1 MTNPSTKVSTKVL
14 DKKYNFKIEYK
25 LIKNKELLKSRL
37 SEIPKSSGC
46 YLFKDIDNNL
56 LYIGKSKTLRNRV
69 SSYFNNYA
77 ELSPRLSLM
86 VRQITEIEIIVT
98 DSEYEALNLESN
110 LIKTNK
116 PYFNILLKDD
126 KKYPYLCITWSEQY
140 PRIFITRKRR
150 NRNNFDRYYGPYVD
164 VGLLRKT
171 LFIIKKIFPLRQRP
185 RPVYKDRTCLN
196 YSIGRCPG
204 VCQEIISSEDY
215 KKTMKQVSMIFQ
227 GRNDDL
233 EVFLERKMNQYSNDL
248 EFENAAKIRD
258 QISGLKLLTE
268 SQKISIPDSSI
279 NRDIFGIVS
288 ENNISSI
295 QIFQMRSGKL
305 IGRIGYTQK
314 IDNRDEKEILQRVLE
329 EHYINVEGVEIP
341 SEILLQF
348 NLPKHNTIEEWLSE
362 LRQKKVKLIIPKR
375 NKKFETVE
383 MVLKN
388 AKLELER
395 ILNGIQ
401 DNESAIEDLT
411 QILELTNQPRRI
423 EGYDIS
429 HIQGTDPVAS
439 QVVFIDGIPSKQ
451 NYRKYKIKD
460 PNIFIGHSDDF
471 ASIYEVIYRRF
482 KKWSKFKIDGG
493 DISSLQD
500 KKKSALENDLLTDWP
515 DLIMIDGGKGQL
527 NAALKALTQLDLHEE
542 VSICSLAKKN
552 EEIFIPGFSKS
563 LDTDQNQKG
572 LLLLRRV
579 RDEAHRFALSFHRNK
594 RSTRMNRSQLS
605 QIPGLGPSRIKDLLE
620 HFNSIDAI
628 RIASREELSKVKG
641 LGMHS
646 ANDIYNYFNEL

>member
-1 MTNPSTKVSTKVL
+1 MSNSSIEKINN
-14 DKKYNFKIEYK
+14 KYNFKIEYK
-25 LIKNKELLKSRL
+25 LINNKELLKSRL

-56 LYIGKSKTLRNRV
+56 LYIGKSKKLRSRV
-69 SSYFNNYA
+69 SSYFNNFSD
-77 ELSPRLSLM
+77 LTPRLSLM

-126 KKYPYLCITWSEQY
+126 KKYPYLCITWSEKY
-140 PRIFITRKRR
+140 PRIFITRRRR
-150 NRNNFDRYYGPYVD
+150 NRNNLDRYYGPYVD
-164 VGLLRKT
+164 VGLLRRT
-171 LFIIKKIFPLRQRP
+171 LFTIKKIFPLRQRP

-204 VCQEIISSEDY
+204 VCQEVISSDDY
-215 KKTMKQVSMIFQ
+215 KKIMKQVSMIFQ

-233 EVFLERKMNQYSNDL
+233 EIFLQKKMLQFSNDL
-248 EFENAAKIRD
+248 DYENAAKIRD

-288 ENNISSI
+288 EKNVASI

-305 IGRIGYTQK
+305 IGRIGYSQKLNNEDENLILQK
-314 IDNRDEKEILQRVLE
+314 ILE
-329 EHYINVEGVEIP
+329 EHYMNVEAVEIP
-341 SEILLQF
+341 SEILIQY
-348 NLPKHNTIEEWLSE
+348 NLPKQATIEDWLTE
-362 LRQKKVKLIIPKR
+362 LRKKKVKILIPKR
-375 NKKFETVE
+375 NKKHETVE

-388 AKLELER
+388 AKLELDR

-401 DNESAIEDLT
+401 DNESSIEDLA
-411 QILELTNQPRRI
+411 QILELSEQPKRI
-423 EGYDIS
+423 EVYDIS

-451 NYRKYKIKD
+451 HYRKYKIKD
-460 PNIFIGHSDDF
+460 PNVFIGHSDDF
-471 ASIYEVIYRRF
+471 ASIYEVIHRRF
-482 KKWSKFKIDGG
+482 KKWSRFKKSGG
-493 DISSLQD
+493 DFSILND
-500 KKKSALENDLLTDWP
+500 KTNSKLDNELLSDWP

-527 NAALKALTQLDLHEE
+527 NAAIKALKELNLEEE
-542 VSICSLAKKN
+542 VTICSLAKKN
-552 EEIFIPGFSKS
+552 EEIFIPGLSKS

-572 LLLLRRV
+572 VLLLRRV

-594 RSTRMNRSQLS
+594 RSNRMNRSQLS

-628 RIASREELSKVKG
+628 RIASKEELSNVKG
-641 LGMHS
+641 LGIHS

>member
-1 MTNPSTKVSTKVL
+1 MSNSFIKKI

-25 LIKNKELLKSRL
+25 LINNKVLLKSRL

-56 LYIGKSKTLRNRV
+56 LYIGKSKKLRSRV
-69 SSYFNNYA
+69 SSYFNNYSD
-77 ELSPRLSLM
+77 LTPRLSLM

-126 KKYPYLCITWSEQY
+126 KKYPYLCITWSEKY
-140 PRIFITRKRR
+140 PRIFITRRRR
-150 NRNNFDRYYGPYVD
+150 NRNNLDRYYGPYVD
-164 VGLLRKT
+164 VGLLRRT
-171 LFIIKKIFPLRQRP
+171 LFTIKKIFPLRQRP

-204 VCQEIISSEDY
+204 VCQEVISSDDY
-215 KKTMKQVSMIFQ
+215 KKIMKQVSMIFQ

-233 EVFLERKMNQYSNDL
+233 EIFLQKKMLQFSNDL
-248 EFENAAKIRD
+248 DYENAAKIRD

-288 ENNISSI
+288 EKNVASI

-305 IGRIGYTQK
+305 IGRIGYSQKLNKEDENLILQK
-314 IDNRDEKEILQRVLE
+314 ILE
-329 EHYINVEGVEIP
+329 EHYMNVEPVEIP
-341 SEILLQF
+341 SEILIQY
-348 NLPKHNTIEEWLSE
+348 NLPKQATIEDWLTE
-362 LRQKKVKLIIPKR
+362 LRKNKVKIIIPKR
-375 NKKFETVE
+375 NKKHETVE

-388 AKLELER
+388 AKLELDR

-401 DNESAIEDLT
+401 DNESSIEDLA
-411 QILELTNQPRRI
+411 QILELSEQPKRI

-451 NYRKYKIKD
+451 HYRKYKIKD
-460 PNIFIGHSDDF
+460 PNVFVGHSDDF
-471 ASIYEVIYRRF
+471 ASIYEVIHRRF
-482 KKWSKFKIDGG
+482 KKWSRFKKSGG
-493 DISSLQD
+493 DFSILND
-500 KKKSALENDLLTDWP
+500 KTNSKLDNELLSDWP

-527 NAALKALTQLDLHEE
+527 NAAIKALKELNLEEE
-542 VSICSLAKKN
+542 VTICSLAKKKMKKYL
-552 EEIFIPGFSKS
+552 F
-563 LDTDQNQKG
+563 Q
-572 LLLLRRV
+572 
-579 RDEAHRFALSFHRNK
+579 
-594 RSTRMNRSQLS
+594 
-605 QIPGLGPSRIKDLLE
+605 DLLSLLILMKIKKE
-620 HFNSIDAI
+620 FF
-628 RIASREELSKVKG
+628 
-641 LGMHS
+641 
-646 ANDIYNYFNEL
+646 Y

>member
-1 MTNPSTKVSTKVL
+1 MSNSSIEKINN
-14 DKKYNFKIEYK
+14 KYNFKIEYK
-25 LIKNKELLKSRL
+25 LINNKELLKSRL

-56 LYIGKSKTLRNRV
+56 LYIGKSKKLRSRV
-69 SSYFNNYA
+69 SSYFNNYSD
-77 ELSPRLSLM
+77 LTPRLSLM

-126 KKYPYLCITWSEQY
+126 KKYPYLCITWSEKY
-140 PRIFITRKRR
+140 PRIFITRRRR
-150 NRNNFDRYYGPYVD
+150 NRNNLDRYYGPYVD
-164 VGLLRKT
+164 VGLLRRT
-171 LFIIKKIFPLRQRP
+171 LFTIKKIFPLRQRP

-204 VCQEIISSEDY
+204 VCQEVISSDDY
-215 KKTMKQVSMIFQ
+215 KKIMKQVSMIFQ

-233 EVFLERKMNQYSNDL
+233 EIFLQNKMLQFSNDL
-248 EFENAAKIRD
+248 DYENAAKIRD

-288 ENNISSI
+288 EKNVASI

-305 IGRIGYTQK
+305 IGRIGYSQK
-314 IDNRDEKEILQRVLE
+314 LNNEDENLILQRVLE
-329 EHYINVEGVEIP
+329 EHYMNVEGVEIP
-341 SEILLQF
+341 SEILIQYK
-348 NLPKHNTIEEWLSE
+348 LPKQITIEDWLTE
-362 LRQKKVKLIIPKR
+362 LRKMKVKIIIPKR
-375 NKKFETVE
+375 NKKHETVE

-388 AKLELER
+388 AKLELDR

-401 DNESAIEDLT
+401 DNESAIEDLA
-411 QILELTNQPRRI
+411 QILELSEQPKRI

-451 NYRKYKIKD
+451 HYRKYKIKD
-460 PNIFIGHSDDF
+460 PNVFVGHSDDF
-471 ASIYEVIYRRF
+471 ASIYEVIHRRF
-482 KKWSKFKIDGG
+482 KKWSRFKKSGG
-493 DISSLQD
+493 DFSILND
-500 KKKSALENDLLTDWP
+500 KTNSKLENELLSDWP

-527 NAALKALTQLDLHEE
+527 NAAIKALKELNLEE
-542 VSICSLAKKN
+542 KVTKFSLAKKN
-552 EEIFIPGFSKS
+552 EEIFIPGFTKS
-563 LDTDQNQKG
+563 LDTDENQKG
-572 LLLLRRV
+572 VLLLRRV
-579 RDEAHRFALSFHRNK
+579 RDEAHRFALAFHRDK
-594 RSTRMNRSQLS
+594 RSKRMNRSQLS
-605 QIPGLGPSRIKDLLE
+605 QINGLGQTRIRELLE
-620 HFNSIDAI
+620 HFKSIYAL
-628 RIASREELSKVKG
+628 RIASKEDLSKVKG
-641 LGMHS
+641 LGKNS
-646 ANDIYNYFNEL
+646 VNDIYEYFNEL

>member
-1 MTNPSTKVSTKVL
+1 MSNSSIEII
-14 DKKYNFKIEYK
+14 DNKYNFKIEYK
-25 LIKNKELLKSRL
+25 LINNKELLKSRL

-56 LYIGKSKTLRNRV
+56 LYIGKSKKLRSRV
-69 SSYFNNYA
+69 SSYFNNFSD
-77 ELSPRLSLM
+77 LTPRLSLM

-126 KKYPYLCITWSEQY
+126 KKYPYLCITWSEKY
-140 PRIFITRKRR
+140 PRIFITRRRR
-150 NRNNFDRYYGPYVD
+150 NRNNLDRYYGPYVD

-171 LFIIKKIFPLRQRP
+171 LFTIKKIFPLRQRP

-204 VCQEIISSEDY
+204 VCQEVISSDDY
-215 KKTMKQVSMIFQ
+215 KKIMKQVSMIFQ

-233 EVFLERKMNQYSNDL
+233 EIFLQKKMLQFSNDL
-248 EFENAAKIRD
+248 DYENAAKIRD
-258 QISGLKLLTE
+258 QITGLKLLTE

-279 NRDIFGIVS
+279 NRDIFGIIS
-288 ENNISSI
+288 EKNVASI

-305 IGRIGYTQK
+305 IGRIGYSQK
-314 IDNRDEKEILQRVLE
+314 LNNEDENLILQRVLE
-329 EHYINVEGVEIP
+329 EHYMNVEGVEIP
-341 SEILLQF
+341 SEILIQYK
-348 NLPKHNTIEEWLSE
+348 LPKQTTIEDWLTE
-362 LRQKKVKLIIPKR
+362 LRKKKVKIIIPKR
-375 NKKFETVE
+375 NKKHETVE

-388 AKLELER
+388 AKLELDR

-401 DNESAIEDLT
+401 DNESSIEDLA
-411 QILELTNQPRRI
+411 QILELSEHPKRI

-460 PNIFIGHSDDF
+460 PNVFIGHSDDF
-471 ASIYEVIYRRF
+471 ASIYEVIHRRF
-482 KKWSKFKIDGG
+482 RKWSIFKKSGG
-493 DISSLQD
+493 DFSILNNKTNSKLD
-500 KKKSALENDLLTDWP
+500 NELLSDWP

-527 NAALKALTQLDLHEE
+527 NAAIKALKELNLEEE
-542 VSICSLAKKN
+542 VTICSLAKKN
-552 EEIFIPGFSKS
+552 EEIFIPGFTKS
-563 LDTDQNQKG
+563 LDTDENQKG
-572 LLLLRRV
+572 VLLLRRI
-579 RDEAHRFALSFHRNK
+579 RDEAHRFALSFHRDK
-594 RSTRMNRSQLS
+594 RSKRMNRSQLS
-605 QIPGLGPSRIKDLLE
+605 QISGLGPARIRELLE
-620 HFNSIDAI
+620 HFKSIDAI
-628 RIASREELSKVKG
+628 RIASKEDLSKVKG
-641 LGMHS
+641 LGKNS
-646 ANDIYNYFNEL
+646 VNDIYEYFHEL

>member
-1 MTNPSTKVSTKVL
+1 MSNSFIKKI

-25 LIKNKELLKSRL
+25 LIHNKELLKSRL

-56 LYIGKSKTLRNRV
+56 LYIGKSKKLRSRV
-69 SSYFNNYA
+69 SSYFNNFSD
-77 ELSPRLSLM
+77 LTPRLSLM

-126 KKYPYLCITWSEQY
+126 KKYPYLCITWSEKY
-140 PRIFITRKRR
+140 PRIFITRRRR
-150 NRNNFDRYYGPYVD
+150 NRNNLDRYYGPYVD
-164 VGLLRKT
+164 VGLLRRT
-171 LFIIKKIFPLRQRP
+171 LFTIKKIFPLRQRP

-204 VCQEIISSEDY
+204 VCQEIISSDDY
-215 KKTMKQVSMIFQ
+215 KKIMKQVSMIFQ

-233 EVFLERKMNQYSNDL
+233 ELFLQTKMSQFSDDL
-248 EFENAAKIRD
+248 DYENAAKIRD
-258 QISGLKLLTE
+258 QITGLRLLTE

-288 ENNISSI
+288 EKNVASI

-305 IGRIGYTQK
+305 IGRIGYSQK
-314 IDNRDEKEILQRVLE
+314 LNNEDENLILQRVLE
-329 EHYINVEGVEIP
+329 EHYMNVEGVEIP
-341 SEILLQF
+341 SEILMQY
-348 NLPKHNTIEEWLSE
+348 NLPKQKTLEDWLTQ
-362 LRQKKVKLIIPKR
+362 LRKNKVKIIIPKR
-375 NKKFETVE
+375 NKKHETVE

-388 AKLELER
+388 AKLELDR

-401 DNESAIEDLT
+401 DNESAVEDLT
-411 QILELTNQPRRI
+411 QILELSEQPKRI

-429 HIQGTDPVAS
+429 HIQGSDPVAS

-451 NYRKYKIKD
+451 HYRKYKIKD
-460 PNIFIGHSDDF
+460 PNVFIGHSDDF

-482 KKWSKFKIDGG
+482 RKWSRFKESGG
-493 DISSLQD
+493 DFSILND
-500 KKKSALENDLLTDWP
+500 KTNSKLDNELLSDWP

-527 NAALKALTQLDLHEE
+527 NAAIKALKELNLEEE
-542 VSICSLAKKN
+542 VAICSLAKKN
-552 EEIFIPGFSKS
+552 EEIFIPGFTKS
-563 LDTDQNQKG
+563 LDTDENQKG
-572 LLLLRRV
+572 VLLLRRL
-579 RDEAHRFALSFHRNK
+579 RDEAHRFALSFHRDK
-594 RSTRMNRSQLS
+594 RSKRMNRSQLS
-605 QIPGLGPSRIKDLLE
+605 QISGLGPSRIRELLE
-620 HFNSIDAI
+620 HFKSIDAI
-628 RIASREELSKVKG
+628 RIASKEELSKVKG
-641 LGMHS
+641 LGKIS
-646 ANDIYNYFNEL
+646 VNDIYEYFHEL

>member
-1 MTNPSTKVSTKVL
+1 MSNSFIKKI

-25 LIKNKELLKSRL
+25 LIHNKELLKSRL

-56 LYIGKSKTLRNRV
+56 LYIGKSKKLRSRV
-69 SSYFNNYA
+69 SSYFNNFA
-77 ELSPRLSLM
+77 DLTPRLSLM
-86 VRQITEIEIIVT
+86 VRQITEIEIIIT

-126 KKYPYLCITWSEQY
+126 KKYPYLCITWSEKY
-140 PRIFITRKRR
+140 PRIFITRRRR
-150 NRNNFDRYYGPYVD
+150 NRNNLDRYYGPYVD
-164 VGLLRKT
+164 VGLLRRT
-171 LFIIKKIFPLRQRP
+171 LFTIKKIFPLRQRP

-204 VCQEIISSEDY
+204 VCQEIISSDDY
-215 KKTMKQVSMIFQ
+215 KKIMKQVSMIFQ

-233 EVFLERKMNQYSNDL
+233 ELFLQTKMSQFSDDL
-248 EFENAAKIRD
+248 DYENAAKIRD
-258 QISGLKLLTE
+258 QITGLRLLTE

-288 ENNISSI
+288 EKNVASI

-305 IGRIGYTQK
+305 IGRIGYSQK
-314 IDNRDEKEILQRVLE
+314 LNNEDENLILQRVLE
-329 EHYINVEGVEIP
+329 EHYMNVEGVEIP
-341 SEILLQF
+341 SEILMQY
-348 NLPKHNTIEEWLSE
+348 NLPKQKTLEDWLTQ
-362 LRQKKVKLIIPKR
+362 LRKNKVKIIIPKR
-375 NKKFETVE
+375 NKKHETVE

-388 AKLELER
+388 AKLELDR

-401 DNESAIEDLT
+401 DNESAVEDLT
-411 QILELTNQPRRI
+411 QILELSEQPKRI

-429 HIQGTDPVAS
+429 HIQGSDPVAS

-451 NYRKYKIKD
+451 HYRKYKIKD
-460 PNIFIGHSDDF
+460 PNVFIGHSDDF

-482 KKWSKFKIDGG
+482 RKWSRFKESGG
-493 DISSLQD
+493 DFSILND
-500 KKKSALENDLLTDWP
+500 KTNSKLDNELLSDWP

-527 NAALKALTQLDLHEE
+527 NAAIKALKELNLEEE
-542 VSICSLAKKN
+542 VTICSLAKKN

-563 LDTDQNQKG
+563 LDTDKNQKG
-572 LLLLRRV
+572 VLLLR
-579 RDEAHRFALSFHRNK
+579 
-594 RSTRMNRSQLS
+594 
-605 QIPGLGPSRIKDLLE
+605 G
-620 HFNSIDAI
+620 
-628 RIASREELSKVKG
+628 
-641 LGMHS
+641 
-646 ANDIYNYFNEL
+646 

>member
-25 LIKNKELLKSRL
+25 LIKNKDLLKSRL

-314 IDNRDEKEILQRVLE
+314 IDNSDETEILQRVLE

-500 KKKSALENDLLTDWP
+500 KKKSTLENHLLTDWP

-542 VSICSLAKKN
+542 VNICSLAKKN

-641 LGMHS
+641 LGIHS